1 MFCLGQPKS
10 IKKTLSK
17 PIHSKLRTIS
27 RTIQG
32 LAQKFKDSSRKN
44 GIQQQQ
50 QQCIV
55 FKIYKAY
62 NTLYP
67 TNSYTA
73 NLGRTTIINKG
84 VILHI
89 KKKRKRKEMQVQHTE
104 RKTPHTNSST
114 GVLLLEKKTK
124 ITTGGIYNLSGKLLK
139 YSIK

>member
-1 MFCLGQPKS
+1 MIYILSWTTKKQQ
-10 IKKTLSK
+10 KTLSR
-17 PIHSKLRTIS
+17 PLHLKLKN
-27 RTIQG
+27 IQG

-89 KKKRKRKEMQVQHTE
+89 KKKRKRKEMQQHTE

-124 ITTGGIYNLSGKLLK
+124 ITTGGIYNVSGKLLK
-139 YSIK
+139 YSMK

>member
-32 LAQKFKDSSRKN
+32 LAQKFKDSSRKF

-89 KKKRKRKEMQVQHTE
+89 KKKGK
-104 RKTPHTNSST
+104 
-114 GVLLLEKKTK
+114 EKKCNNTQK
-124 ITTGGIYNLSGKLLK
+124 EKPLTQTQAQGFCY
-139 YSIK
+139 